1 MNKHLCYNV
10 VGRYTMSSKKRKMK
24 KLKQKVKDVKRLARS
39 LSRRDGAY
47 DGRYRSKR
55 FEDRKKKNKKY
66 ACRKWKR
73 KQEE

>member
-1 MNKHLCYNV
+1 
-10 VGRYTMSSKKRKMK
+10 MK